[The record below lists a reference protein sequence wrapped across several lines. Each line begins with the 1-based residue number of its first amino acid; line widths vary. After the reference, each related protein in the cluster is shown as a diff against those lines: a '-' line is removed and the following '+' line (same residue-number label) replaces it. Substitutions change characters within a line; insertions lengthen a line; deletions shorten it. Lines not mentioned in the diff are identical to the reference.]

1 MKINE
6 STVLKLDLKTI
17 LSIIVLTSS
26 FVGMYYTLQADIEE
40 AKQLP
45 PAEVKRLEY
54 DLREEWNEKMIITL
68 NDRIDMM
75 EETIDILSEE
85 ILITSSMLKDGTES
99 DKKFEE
105 LNERLEK
112 LQNKKPQVIIKEVP
126 TNKKRGR

>member
-45 PAEVKRLEY
+45 PSEVKRLEY
-54 DLREEWNEKMIITL
+54 DLREEWNEKMILGL
-68 NDRIDMM
+68 NDRIDVL

-85 ILITSSMLKDGTES
+85 ILVTSSMLKDGTES
-99 DKKFEE
+99 DKKFDE
-105 LNERLEK
+105 LNERLEQ
-112 LQNKKPQVIIKEVP
+112 LQKQKPQVIIKEVSG
-126 TNKKRGR
+126 KKRR

>member
-6 STVLKLDLKTI
+6 NTVLKLDLKTI

-40 AKQLP
+40 AKKLP
-45 PAEVKRLEY
+45 PAEVERLEY

-68 NDRIDMM
+68 NDRIDVL

-85 ILITSSMLKDGTES
+85 ILVTSSMLKDGTDS
-99 DKKFEE
+99 DKKFDE

-112 LQNKKPQVIIKEVP
+112 LQNKKPQVIIREVP
-126 TNKKRGR
+126 KKNKRK

>member
-17 LSIIVLTSS
+17 LSIIILTSS

>member
-6 STVLKLDLKTI
+6 NTVLKLDLKTI

-40 AKQLP
+40 AKKLP
-45 PAEVKRLEY
+45 PAEVERLEY

-68 NDRIDMM
+68 NDRIDVL

-85 ILITSSMLKDGTES
+85 ILVTSSMLKDGTDS
-99 DKKFEE
+99 DKKFDE

-112 LQNKKPQVIIKEVP
+112 LQNQKTQVIIKEIP
-126 TNKKRGR
+126 KKNKRK

>member
-6 STVLKLDLKTI
+6 NTVLKLDLKTI

-40 AKQLP
+40 AKKLP
-45 PAEVKRLEY
+45 PAEVERLEY

-68 NDRIDMM
+68 SDRINVL

-85 ILITSSMLKDGTES
+85 ILVTSSMLKDGTDS
-99 DKKFEE
+99 DKKFDE

-112 LQNKKPQVIIKEVP
+112 LQNQKPQVIIKEIP
-126 TNKKRGR
+126 KKNKRK

>member
-17 LSIIVLTSS
+17 LSIIILTSS

-54 DLREEWNEKMIITL
+54 DLREEWNEKMITL

>member
-45 PAEVKRLEY
+45 PSEVKRLEY
-54 DLREEWNEKMIITL
+54 DLREEWNEKMILGL
-68 NDRIDMM
+68 NDRIDVL

-85 ILITSSMLKDGTES
+85 ILVTSSMLKDGTES
-99 DKKFEE
+99 DKKFDE
-105 LNERLEK
+105 LNERLEQ
-112 LQNKKPQVIIKEVP
+112 LQKQKPQVIIKEVSS
-126 TNKKRGR
+126 KKRR